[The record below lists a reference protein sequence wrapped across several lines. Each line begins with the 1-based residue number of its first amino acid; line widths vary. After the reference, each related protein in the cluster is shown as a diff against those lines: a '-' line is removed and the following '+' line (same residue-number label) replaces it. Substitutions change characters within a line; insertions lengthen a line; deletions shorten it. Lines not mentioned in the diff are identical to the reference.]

1 NDMTGGAVLA
11 PPCSAWLTDV
21 AAALG
26 HGEDQAALA
35 EQSQRV
41 QDRVPAHAVV
51 LLQGLDGRQRSPA
64 PFPGPDP
71 PGEDGCELLICRF
84 GQIGINRT
92 KLGHGI
98 NLADQT
104 EPEHVS
110 ALDWSDL
117 VRYRDDGSQRG
128 DDSSVT
134 GSHS

>member
-1 NDMTGGAVLA
+1 MTGGAVV

-71 PGEDGCELLICRF
+71 LGENGGELLICRF

-92 KLGHGI
+92 KLLGHGI

-104 EPEHVS
+104 RPEHPS
-110 ALDWSDL
+110 ALNWSDL
-117 VRYRDDGSQRG
+117 V
-128 DDSSVT
+128 
-134 GSHS
+134 